1 MSTTPGKSWQRVL
14 SALLDDAKRSL
25 YARAVLA
32 AESGTPLVAADLSK
46 TDRRH
51 AKTLTDAGLLEVT
64 EEGMLL
70 DDPTQL
76 KALLASS
83 TSEKP
88 EGPDRFFTNGR
99 LERTPSRV
107 DDHRDV
113 MKHLSTLVLNPG
125 EQKSEKE
132 LMDELKKLASDPV
145 GRRRELVEFGFVQRT
160 RDGSLYWLP

>member
-1 MSTTPGKSWQRVL
+1 MSAPPISWQRLL
-14 SALLDDAKRSL
+14 SALVDDAKRSL
-25 YARAVLA
+25 YARAVA
-32 AESGTPLVAADLSK
+32 AAQAGTPLVVADLSK

-51 AKTLTDAGLLEVT
+51 AKTLADAGLIRIT
-64 EEGMLL
+64 NEGALI
-70 DDPTQL
+70 DDPAQL
-76 KALLASS
+76 KALLASG

-88 EGPDRFFTNGR
+88 QGPERFFTNGR
-99 LERTPSRV
+99 LERTPSRL

-160 RDGSLYWLP
+160 RDGALYWLP